1 MSASRGQWIKL
12 LALAGL
18 VALLS
23 VFVTPAR
30 ADAVEA
36 PIFHWN
42 MKGGCTDSTHLTYP
56 GACGSENRAY
66 WLAWL
71 LGASSWT
78 PWTITLNEV
87 CAPQF
92 MRLAQLFG
100 DRGYTA
106 TWSETNPDTGS
117 ACVKHGNAI
126 FQLGTPSNRPV
137 AGQ

>member
-1 MSASRGQWIKL
+1 MSASRGRWTKL

-23 VFVTPAR
+23 VFITPAR

-42 MKGGCTDSTHLTYP
+42 MKGGCKESTHLTYP

-92 MRLAQLFG
+92 MRLAVVVGVSGSHGRSSLP
-100 DRGYTA
+100 DRPA
-106 TWSETNPDTGS
+106 WSTHPGSVAAHPYDEPDHP
-117 ACVKHGNAI
+117 A
-126 FQLGTPSNRPV
+126 RV
-137 AGQ
+137 A